1 MTPNEPIE
9 PAPVP
14 YEEAAAHRAPPRFYV
29 RTKAARAALQEW
41 LARKIERLPRVIA
54 RERELLKTH
63 GDSGSTAR
71 QIDYWVAY
79 QSAVRHLIYQV
90 GRLRISRT
98 KGIEVDANVGNKKPS
113 RRVR

>member
-1 MTPNEPIE
+1 MSDTEPIE
-9 PAPVP
+9 PEPVP
-14 YEEAAAHRAPPRFYV
+14 YEEAAARRAPPRFFL
-29 RTKAARAALQEW
+29 RTKAARQALQEW

-54 RERELLKTH
+54 RERALLKTH
-63 GDSGSTAR
+63 GDSGSTQR

-98 KGIEVDANVGNKKPS
+98 KGVEIDAHERDKKPS